1 MAAADSQT
9 RAPEIKVASWDLAF
23 DDAAL
28 ARIADALPAYVT
40 SRRWFRAKART
51 IARIKI
57 FDVVMAPAP
66 GVFVL
71 FIDIE
76 YEDSESDRYVLP
88 VKLESGPA
96 EVAAE
101 DLIISLSREDGESAA
116 LVNAL
121 SYEDFR
127 QGILDAITCN
137 RTFEGQKGELVAWRT
152 KVLARSC
159 DSNALALT
167 SIVSGAEQSN
177 SSIIF
182 GKSFILKLFRK
193 LEEGINPDVE
203 LGNFLTGRGFKN
215 SPAVLGNID
224 YKTGDGQSSAA
235 VGLLQQF
242 VPNQGDAWKYTLDSL
257 GGFFERALG
266 QNMRFAPDRRR
277 RHALEL
283 MSEEFPPNARELLA
297 DYVESAI
304 LLGRRTAQ
312 MHAALTDASAGA
324 DFAPESFTSA
334 DGEQLYRDM
343 IAQADIAFELLRR
356 KRGVLSG
363 AADEDAREL
372 LEREANVTA
381 MFEPLKSSTIQT
393 VRIRHHGDYHLGQV
407 LYTGEDFMI
416 IDYEGEPARPLPER
430 RRKQLALRD
439 VAGMLRSFQYA
450 AFAALFG
457 QVPGVP
463 SAPEKADAVES
474 WAVFWTDWVGALY
487 LRGYF
492 DEANDLQS
500 VPSDAKERRVL
511 LDAFILQKAL
521 YELAYELNNRPSWVR
536 IPLRGI
542 LSLVA

>member
-9 RAPEIKVASWDLAF
+9 KRPEVAVTTWDLAF

-28 ARIADALPAYVT
+28 ARIADVLPAYVT

-51 IARIKI
+51 VATTKI
-57 FDVVMAPAP
+57 FDALTAAAP

-76 YEDSESDRYVLP
+76 YEDGGGDRYVLP
-88 VKLESGPA
+88 VKLENASS
-96 EVAAE
+96 EIAAE
-101 DLIISLSREDGESAA
+101 DVIVVLRREDGATAA

-127 QGILDAITCN
+127 QGLLEAIIRN
-137 RTFEGQKGELVAWRT
+137 QTFEGQKGELVAWRT
-152 KVLARSC
+152 KALVGAC
-159 DSNALALT
+159 DSTAPRLA
-167 SIVSGAEQSN
+167 SVVSGAEQSN

-182 GKSFILKLFRK
+182 GKSYILKLFRK

-203 LGNFLTGRGFKN
+203 IGNFLTGRGFKN

-224 YKTGDGQSSAA
+224 YKTDHGRSSSA
-235 VGLLQQF
+235 VGLLQEF

-257 GGFFERALG
+257 GGFFGRALG
-266 QNMRFAPDRRR
+266 PDMRFAPARRV

-283 MSEEFPPNARELLA
+283 MKEELPADAGELLA

-312 MHAALTDASAGA
+312 MHAALTDTGGGP
-324 DFAPESFTSA
+324 DFALESFTA
-334 DGEQLYRDM
+334 HDGERLYSDM

-356 KRGVLSG
+356 KQGGLSDG
-363 AADEDAREL
+363 AGEEAREL
-372 LEREANVTA
+372 LEREARVTA
-381 MFEPLKSSTIQT
+381 MFEPLKSSRIET

-407 LYTGEDFMI
+407 LYTGKDFMI

-463 SAPEKADAVES
+463 SDPEKADAVES
-474 WAVFWTDWVGALY
+474 WAVFWTDWAGALY

-492 DEANDLQS
+492 DEADQLPS
-500 VPSDAKERRVL
+500 VPSDEKERRIL

-521 YELAYELNNRPSWVR
+521 YELAYELNNRPSWVG